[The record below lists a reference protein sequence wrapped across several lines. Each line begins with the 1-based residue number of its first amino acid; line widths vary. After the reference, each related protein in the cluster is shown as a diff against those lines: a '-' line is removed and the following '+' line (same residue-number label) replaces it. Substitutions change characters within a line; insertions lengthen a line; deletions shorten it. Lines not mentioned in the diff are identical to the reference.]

1 MMRKQDSQ
9 ISLANEF
16 KRSQAKL
23 KKNNYYSQS
32 LTDINNNNSNNNSNN
47 NNNHNNNS
55 SRPNNQ
61 QTHSSHHRNNSH
73 NNHNSSNNSNHNNSN
88 GSSYRSKIEAAI
100 LNSNEPIDIN
110 ESAEICANGYKGIWA
125 NKDEIANWVGP
136 VPLSEYPI
144 NQDPNPILIKKK
156 SNKQFELQKKV
167 LVRYLEPPRPRTP
180 GEIIVKQEG
189 FKHFI
194 F

>member
-1 MMRKQDSQ
+1 MRKQDSQ
-9 ISLANEF
+9 VSLANEF

-23 KKNNYYSQS
+23 KKSNYYSQS
-32 LTDINNNNSNNNSNN
+32 LTNINANNA
-47 NNNHNNNS
+47 
-55 SRPNNQ
+55 
-61 QTHSSHHRNNSH
+61 
-73 NNHNSSNNSNHNNSN
+73 
-88 GSSYRSKIEAAI
+88 YRSKVETAI
-100 LNSNEPIDIN
+100 LNSHEPIDIN
-110 ESAEICANGYKGIWA
+110 ESNEICANGYKGIWA

-144 NQDPNPILIKKK
+144 NQDPNPILIKKR

-189 FKHFI
+189 FFRHLF
-194 F
+194 